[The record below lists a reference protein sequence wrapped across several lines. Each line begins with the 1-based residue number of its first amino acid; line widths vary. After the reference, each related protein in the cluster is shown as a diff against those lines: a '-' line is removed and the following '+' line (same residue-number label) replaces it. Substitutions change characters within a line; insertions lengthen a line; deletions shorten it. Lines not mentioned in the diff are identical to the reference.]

1 MALIIDNET
10 LIISL
15 NVLIKS
21 SLNPL
26 AHAKRQTNLVSPSP
40 NRAVLNQAGIPSCFT
55 TFRHG
60 LLRPVGRKRKL
71 AQLG

>member
-21 SLNPL
+21 SLNPV
-26 AHAKRQTNLVSPSP
+26 AHAKRQTNLVTPTP
-40 NRAVLNQAGIPSCFT
+40 NRAAANLRGIPSCFT

-60 LLRPVGRKRKL
+60 LLQPAGRKRKL
-71 AQLG
+71 AQLA